1 MKMVEVDE
9 FTKTV
14 KYLKCRSFLPD
25 YCGIKYT
32 SGILRKLSGKNA
44 NGNSGR
50 FSREQRR
57 QIIEGV
63 KRLLDDLNSSNR
75 ES

>member
-1 MKMVEVDE
+1 MEIDE
-9 FTKTV
+9 FTGKI

-44 NGNSGR
+44 NGNPGK
-50 FSREQRR
+50 FSDEQKER
-57 QIIEGV
+57 IIEGV
-63 KRLLDDLNSSNR
+63 EKLLSELKNS
-75 ES
+75 